1 MSLHLHIYCI
11 SIYTLVTMVTVLF
24 ELGSILI
31 FSDETAL
38 KLAV

>member
-11 SIYTLVTMVTVLF
+11 NIYTLVTMVTVLF
-24 ELGSILI
+24 ELGRILI